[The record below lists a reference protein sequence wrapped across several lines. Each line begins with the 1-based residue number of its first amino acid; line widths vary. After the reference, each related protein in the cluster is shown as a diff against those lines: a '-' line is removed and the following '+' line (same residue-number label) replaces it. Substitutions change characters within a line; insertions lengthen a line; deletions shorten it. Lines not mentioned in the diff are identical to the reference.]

1 MPEHMGRGGITMQQ
15 QEHGTVGGTGFP
27 VENLDSVSL
36 DNFELG
42 NGDIWWVRSGGL
54 IFGRGCVSGEGA
66 GRRYHCQSAQARPLQ
81 KLFSGKVN
89 RSGGLHLLGWRY
101 DSPM

>member
-54 IFGRGCVSGEGA
+54 ILGRGCVSGEG
-66 GRRYHCQSAQARPLQ
+66 GWTSQSLSKRPSPSIAET
-81 KLFSGKVN
+81 LFWKGQ
-89 RSGGLHLLGWRY
+89 
-101 DSPM
+101 